1 MNDFD
6 EDKKDAAAPVELPAE
21 KTITLRKAITI
32 GGGADQ
38 VKYDEITLREPTV
51 DEIEKFIKKLKGTN
65 EIDAMRY
72 FIALVSGM
80 LPTVIGQMG
89 ARDWN
94 EAQEFIQAFFPK
106 SDSPV
111 IGSM

>member
-1 MNDFD
+1 MNDID
-6 EDKKDAAAPVELPAE
+6 ENEKTQPVELPAE
-21 KTITLRKAITI
+21 KTIALRKTITI

-38 VKYDEITLREPTV
+38 IKYDEITLREPTV

-72 FIALVSGM
+72 FVALVSGM

-94 EAQEFIQAFFPK
+94 EAQEFIQAFFP
-106 SDSPV
+106 SS
-111 IGSM
+111 GSLATGNS

>member
-1 MNDFD
+1 MNDFEEKSD
-6 EDKKDAAAPVELPAE
+6 QPVELPAE

-32 GGGADQ
+32 GTGADQ

-106 SDSPV
+106 SDSLAT
-111 IGSM
+111 GNS